1 MFFEPPYDAADQ
13 PVPRSSDAAGPKCSF
28 RCSPLPRKYD
38 TLTTRHKWKTRQPC
52 IACDDIVLVRD
63 KQVPRNDWP
72 MGRVVDVK
80 KSPDNLVRSVTLKMP
95 SKAGAK
101 PRYLTRPITEL
112 VLLIPSKDHSPTCT
126 ETGSGGNV
134 PPAE

>member
-1 MFFEPPYDAADQ
+1 MRYKRVQYLAEQFWVRWREDYIH
-13 PVPRSSDAAGPKCSF
+13 
-28 RCSPLPRKYD
+28 